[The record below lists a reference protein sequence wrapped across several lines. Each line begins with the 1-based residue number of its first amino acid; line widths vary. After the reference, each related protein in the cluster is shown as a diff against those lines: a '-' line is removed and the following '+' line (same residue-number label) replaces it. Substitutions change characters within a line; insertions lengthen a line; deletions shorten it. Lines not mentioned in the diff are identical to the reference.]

1 MRTEAGK
8 PIDLTKQKDLQT
20 EALDSF
26 EEYIKWREK
35 NPSDDRM
42 TELLNADFKDPS
54 GTTRKLTRD
63 EISAIVNVV
72 AGAGNETTNRL
83 IGWMGKTL
91 SEHPDQR
98 RQIVENPKLIPQ
110 AIEELLRFEPP
121 GPFMARYVTNDIEY
135 YGQKIPKGN
144 ALVLMVAF
152 ANRDERT
159 STEERRGGTEGV
171 SKFRNRGDH

>member
-1 MRTEAGK
+1 MRAISMLLGIPESDQVAIRESVDARMRTQAGK

-35 NPSDDRM
+35 NPSDDMM
-42 TELLNADFKDPS
+42 TELLNADFKDTS

-83 IGWMGKTL
+83 IGWMGKTR
-91 SEHPDQR
+91 SEKTEPP
-98 RQIVENPKLIPQ
+98 RQIGTDPKLITKE
-110 AIEELLRFEPP
+110 IDELIRFTPTRP
-121 GPFMARYVTNDIEY
+121 YHARQV
-135 YGQKIPKGN
+135 
-144 ALVLMVAF
+144 
-152 ANRDERT
+152 
-159 STEERRGGTEGV
+159 
-171 SKFRNRGDH
+171 

>member
-35 NPSDDRM
+35 NPSDDMM

-63 EISAIVNVV
+63 QISAIVNVV
-72 AGAGNETTNRL
+72 AGAGNETPTRL
-83 IGWMGKTL
+83 IGRMGKTMPA
-91 SEHPDQR
+91 HPAQR
-98 RQIVENPKLIPQ
+98 RRIIKHTKKNHQRQGELIHIKQP
-110 AIEELLRFEPP
+110 
-121 GPFMARYVTNDIEY
+121 
-135 YGQKIPKGN
+135 
-144 ALVLMVAF
+144 
-152 ANRDERT
+152 
-159 STEERRGGTEGV
+159 
-171 SKFRNRGDH
+171 

>member
-1 MRTEAGK
+1 MTGVQTCALQICIPDSEQVAIRESVDARMRTEASK

-35 NPSDDRM
+35 NPSDDMM

-72 AGAGNETTNRL
+72 GGAGNETTNRL

-98 RQIVENPKLIPQ
+98 RQSVENLKLIPQ
-110 AIEELLRFEPP
+110 ALAKLVRFEPP
-121 GPFMARYVTNDIEY
+121 GDR
-135 YGQKIPKGN
+135 K
-144 ALVLMVAF
+144 
-152 ANRDERT
+152 
-159 STEERRGGTEGV
+159 STRLN
-171 SKFRNRGDH
+171 SSH

>member
-1 MRTEAGK
+1 M
-8 PIDLTKQKDLQT
+8 I
-20 EALDSF
+20 
-26 EEYIKWREK
+26 
-35 NPSDDRM
+35 

-110 AIEELLRFEPP
+110 ARSEEHTSEL
-121 GPFMARYVTNDIEY
+121 
-135 YGQKIPKGN
+135 QS
-144 ALVLMVAF
+144 LM
-152 ANRDERT
+152 
-159 STEERRGGTEGV
+159 
-171 SKFRNRGDH
+171 RNSYAVFCLKKKT